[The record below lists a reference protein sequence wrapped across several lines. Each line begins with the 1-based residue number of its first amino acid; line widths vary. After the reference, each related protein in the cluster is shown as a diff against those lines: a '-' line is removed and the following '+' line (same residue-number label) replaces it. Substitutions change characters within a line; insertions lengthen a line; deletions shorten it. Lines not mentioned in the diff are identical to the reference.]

1 MTFGMQFANHAPA
14 MGGFAPLASV
24 ALHPGTGPAS
34 AAGMSLARIA
44 NVPSAAVAHPWT
56 ARESQAAGLAQS
68 SRITNQDSARR
79 QLEADFAGVTSQEDR
94 SGETSSGAL
103 RHGLVDVDSVD
114 VLEAPMTGE
123 ALAAFLAPRVAQAVL
138 PPAALATLHVCAG
151 SHQVSTRIAALDGR
165 NHPVVMPDGRSERA
179 QVCRDI
185 VNGSLLG
192 TDGRNGTVPFEPT
205 RADVTK
211 AVADTARRWTGKP
224 DLAGKKE
231 WSTACLVHET
241 PSKFIGKLNARL
253 QAGTRVVPPSESTE
267 WMLRVGFAAG
277 LPMQQAIVRGDLPAL
292 IGLGTD
298 EWAKLALGV
307 EQLGE
312 RHWDMRHT
320 EVMDAAAMPAT
331 NTAAFTALATSM
343 YSVAKHI
350 AVERLRNYLTQRGV
364 PTMPAAVTS
373 ESPLVA

>member
-1 MTFGMQFANHAPA
+1 MTFGMQIANHASF
-14 MGGFAPLASV
+14 MGGLAPMPV
-24 ALHPGTGPAS
+24 TLHPGGINNVVDMPLTGIENIRS
-34 AAGMSLARIA
+34 ARLD
-44 NVPSAAVAHPWT
+44 HPGT
-56 ARESQAAGLAQS
+56 PHASQATAVAQS
-68 SRITNQDSARR
+68 SSYAARDMGR
-79 QLEADFAGVTSQEDR
+79 LQFEADFASVSSQEGR
-94 SGETSSGAL
+94 SGETSSG
-103 RHGLVDVDSVD
+103 GLEDVDSVD

-123 ALAAFLAPRVAQAVL
+123 SLASLLAPRVAQPVL
-138 PPAALATLHVCAG
+138 PLAAVATLHVCAS
-151 SHQVSTRIAALDGR
+151 SHQVSTRAASLDGR

-211 AVADTARRWTGKP
+211 TVADTARRWTGKP
-224 DLAGKKE
+224 ALAGKKE
-231 WSTACLVHET
+231 WSTACLVRET
-241 PSKFIGKLNARL
+241 PDKFIGKLNARL
-253 QAGTRVVPPSESTE
+253 QAGTRPMPASESTE

-277 LPMQQAIVRGDLPAL
+277 LPMHQAIVRGDLPAS

-312 RHWDMRHT
+312 RHWEMRHT

-331 NTAAFTALATSM
+331 NTEAFTALATSM
-343 YSVAKHI
+343 SSVAKHI
-350 AVERLRNYLTQRGV
+350 ATERLRNYLTQRGV
-364 PTMPAAVTS
+364 PTVPAAVTS
-373 ESPLVA
+373 ESPSVV